1 MKPRQFTESY
11 LRFSKRERIG
21 ILTIIVCVA
30 IAYLLPRLFAKSEG
44 VFIEKNALI
53 ATTIDT
59 LKIKKT
65 HESEETIEEQT
76 ETAFQY
82 EPSVKR
88 EFTNHTPFT
97 FDPNILS
104 KEGWQK
110 LGLNERTI
118 KTLINYRNKGG
129 KFYKKED
136 LQKIWGLP
144 DGFYD
149 FVKDYISIRT
159 SSSLEKKYTGALNSE
174 TERKVWNIELNSA
187 DTIALVELPGIGSK
201 LAQRIINFRDR
212 LGGFYSIDQ
221 VGETYGLADSIFKK
235 IKPYLHINGGVKKIN
250 INTATRDELKLHPY
264 IKWNLANILV
274 EYRNQHGHYKSIE
287 ELKNIS
293 SIDATLFL
301 KIAPYLYKE

>member
-1 MKPRQFTESY
+1 M
-11 LRFSKRERIG
+11 G
-21 ILTIIVCVA
+21 N
-30 IAYLLPRLFAKSEG
+30 
-44 VFIEKNALI
+44 FI
-53 ATTIDT
+53 
-59 LKIKKT
+59 
-65 HESEETIEEQT
+65 
-76 ETAFQY
+76 
-82 EPSVKR
+82 
-88 EFTNHTPFT
+88 
-97 FDPNILS
+97 
-104 KEGWQK
+104 
-110 LGLNERTI
+110 
-118 KTLINYRNKGG
+118 
-129 KFYKKED
+129 KKED

>member
-1 MKPRQFTESY
+1 MKSRQFTESY

-21 ILTIIVCVA
+21 ILAIIVFVGLV
-30 IAYLLPRLFAKSEG
+30 YLLPGLFAKSEG
-44 VFIEKNALI
+44 VFIAQNALS

-59 LKIKKT
+59 LKIKQT

-88 EFTNHTPFT
+88 EFTNRTPFT

-159 SSSLEKKYTGALNSE
+159 SSSLEKNYSGALNSK

-293 SIDATLFL
+293 SIDERLFL

>member
-159 SSSLEKKYTGALNSE
+159 SRSLEKKYTRALNSE

-187 DTIALVELPGIGSK
+187 DTIALVELPGIGIK

-274 EYRNQHGHYKSIE
+274 EYRNQHGHYKNIE

-293 SIDATLFL
+293 SIDETLFL

>member
-274 EYRNQHGHYKSIE
+274 EYRNQHGHYKNIE

>member
-97 FDPNILS
+97 IDPNILS

-159 SSSLEKKYTGALNSE
+159 SSSLEKNIPAL
-174 TERKVWNIELNSA
+174 
-187 DTIALVELPGIGSK
+187 
-201 LAQRIINFRDR
+201 
-212 LGGFYSIDQ
+212 
-221 VGETYGLADSIFKK
+221 
-235 IKPYLHINGGVKKIN
+235 
-250 INTATRDELKLHPY
+250 
-264 IKWNLANILV
+264 
-274 EYRNQHGHYKSIE
+274 
-287 ELKNIS
+287 
-293 SIDATLFL
+293 
-301 KIAPYLYKE
+301 

>member
-274 EYRNQHGHYKSIE
+274 EYRNQHGHYKNIE

-293 SIDATLFL
+293 SIDETLFL

>member
-187 DTIALVELPGIGSK
+187 DTIALVEFPGIGSK

-301 KIAPYLYKE
+301 KIAPYLYIE

>member
-159 SSSLEKKYTGALNSE
+159 SSSLEKKYIGALNSKK
-174 TERKVWNIELNSA
+174 ERKVWNIELNSA

-212 LGGFYSIDQ
+212 LGGFYSVDQ